1 MDVLTDVLNEMY
13 LSGEVVARFDLK
25 APWGVSMPAQG
36 GIFHA
41 IEQGDCWVRLSP
53 HGELFQV
60 SPGDL
65 VIFPEGASHEMVN
78 SASSLAIPLQEALC
92 GMEKDSLICPVGD
105 LGGSGPLTRFI
116 CGIFQFR
123 DSGFH
128 ALRSILPPVL
138 HIRGNQGENS
148 QWLQMV
154 LKRLS
159 DEAAAATP
167 GAYTVISRLTDILLI
182 EGIRVWLESES
193 AEGAGWLRALNDPVV
208 CEALGRIHSD
218 PGLQWTVASLAAE
231 VGLSRSAFAAQFT
244 RIVGEA
250 PLRYV
255 TGWRMQLARSWL
267 RGTALSLGDM
277 AERLWYQ
284 SEDAFK
290 RAFRREVGSAPG
302 SYRRVARAE
311 SLAT

>member
-1 MDVLTDVLNEMY
+1 
-13 LSGEVVARFDLK
+13 
-25 APWGVSMPAQG
+25 
-36 GIFHA
+36 
-41 IEQGDCWVRLSP
+41 
-53 HGELFQV
+53 
-60 SPGDL
+60 
-65 VIFPEGASHEMVN
+65 
-78 SASSLAIPLQEALC
+78 
-92 GMEKDSLICPVGD
+92 
-105 LGGSGPLTRFI
+105 
-116 CGIFQFR
+116 
-123 DSGFH
+123 
-128 ALRSILPPVL
+128 
-138 HIRGNQGENS
+138 
-148 QWLQMV
+148 MV

-255 TGWRMQLARSWL
+255 TGWRMRLARSWL

-277 AERLWYQ
+277 AERLGYQ